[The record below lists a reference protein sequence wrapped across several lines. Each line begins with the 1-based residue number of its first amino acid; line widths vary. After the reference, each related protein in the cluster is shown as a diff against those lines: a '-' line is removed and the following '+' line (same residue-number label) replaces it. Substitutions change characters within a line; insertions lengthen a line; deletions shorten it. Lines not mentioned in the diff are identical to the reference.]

1 MRPATTGKVFGM
13 ITIKDVEHVA
23 KLARLELTPEEK
35 ELFAEQ
41 LSKIIDAFDELKD
54 VQTDGIEP
62 MSHAIPMPNALRED
76 EVVTPP
82 GHESLL
88 KNAPDR
94 EGVFF
99 KVPKIGD

>member
-1 MRPATTGKVFGM
+1 M

-23 KLARLELTPEEK
+23 KLARLELTEDEK
-35 ELFAEQ
+35 ELFAGQ
-41 LSKIIDAFDELKD
+41 LSKIIEAFDELSA
-54 VQTDGIEP
+54 VPTDGVEP
-62 MSHAIPMPNALRED
+62 LSHALPIPNAFRED

-88 KNAPDR
+88 KNAPDS

-99 KVPKIGD
+99 KVPKIQD

>member
-1 MRPATTGKVFGM
+1 
-13 ITIKDVEHVA
+13 
-23 KLARLELTPEEK
+23 
-35 ELFAEQ
+35 
-41 LSKIIDAFDELKD
+41 
-54 VQTDGIEP
+54 
-62 MSHAIPMPNALRED
+62 MPNALRED

>member
-1 MRPATTGKVFGM
+1 M
-13 ITIKDVEHVA
+13 ITTKDVEHVA

-35 ELFAEQ
+35 QLFTEQ
-41 LSKIIDAFDELKD
+41 LSKIIQAFDELAS
-54 VQTDGIEP
+54 VPTEGVEP
-62 MSHAIPMPNALRED
+62 LSHALPMPNAFRED
-76 EVVTPP
+76 VVVTPP

-99 KVPKIGD
+99 KVPKIQD

>member
-1 MRPATTGKVFGM
+1 M

-23 KLARLELTPEEK
+23 KLARLELTPAEK
-35 ELFAEQ
+35 TLFAEQ
-41 LSKIIDAFDELKD
+41 LSKIIDAFDELKT
-54 VQTDGIEP
+54 VPTDGVEP
-62 MSHAIPMPNALRED
+62 LSHALPIPNAFRED

-94 EGVFF
+94 EGNFF
-99 KVPKIGD
+99 KVPKIQD

>member
-1 MRPATTGKVFGM
+1 M
-13 ITIKDVEHVA
+13 ITTKDVEHVA

-35 ELFAEQ
+35 QLFTEQ
-41 LSKIIDAFDELKD
+41 LSKIIQAFDELAS
-54 VQTDGIEP
+54 VPTEGIEP
-62 MSHAIPMPNALRED
+62 LSHALAMPNAFRED

-99 KVPKIGD
+99 KVPKIQD